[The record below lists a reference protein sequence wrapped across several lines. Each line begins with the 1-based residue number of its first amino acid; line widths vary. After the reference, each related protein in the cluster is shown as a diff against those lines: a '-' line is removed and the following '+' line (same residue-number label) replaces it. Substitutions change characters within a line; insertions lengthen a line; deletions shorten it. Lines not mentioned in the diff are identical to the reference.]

1 MDRVNTTAFISG
13 IMIGIGNVICISVD
27 NKYVGSMLFSLA
39 LLTIIQNR
47 FQLYTGQI
55 GFINE
60 KTYSICDWI
69 MMFLLNCVG
78 ATWSTI
84 LGLIVQDHT
93 KMLKFIEIAQN
104 KFSRSYGEIF
114 ICGILCGVLM
124 FIAVKSKKQIITIFC
139 IMVFILSGYEH
150 CIASFPYLIQYPSF
164 NNILKFLLIVL
175 GNSLGSYMMYV
186 LFLNLKEEE

>member
-84 LGLIVQDHT
+84 LGLIAQDHT

-114 ICGILCGVLM
+114 ICGILCG
-124 FIAVKSKKQIITIFC
+124 
-139 IMVFILSGYEH
+139 VFILSGYEH

>member
-13 IMIGIGNVICISVD
+13 IMIGIGNVIYISVD
-27 NKYVGSMLFSLA
+27 NKYVGAMLFSLA
-39 LLTIIQNR
+39 LLTIIQNKC
-47 FQLYTGQI
+47 QLYTGQI
-55 GFINE
+55 GYIRE
-60 KTYSICDWI
+60 KTYSIFDWI
-69 MMFLLNCVG
+69 TMFLLNCIG
-78 ATWSTI
+78 STYSTI

-93 KMLKFIEIAQN
+93 KMLKFIEVAQN

-139 IMVFILSGYEH
+139 IMVFILSGYAH

-175 GNSLGSYMMYV
+175 GNSLGSVMMYV
-186 LFLNLKEEE
+186 SCQKNRN

>member
-13 IMIGIGNVICISVD
+13 IMIGIGNVIYISVD
-27 NKYVGSMLFSLA
+27 NKYVGAMLFSLA
-39 LLTIIQNR
+39 LLTIIQNQ

-55 GFINE
+55 GFISE
-60 KTYSICDWI
+60 KTYSIYNWI
-69 MMFLLNCVG
+69 MMFLLNCIG
-78 ATWSTI
+78 ATCSTI
-84 LGLIVQDHT
+84 LGLNVQNHT
-93 KMLKFIEIAQN
+93 TMLKFIEIAQN

-175 GNSLGSYMMYV
+175 GNSLGSVMMYV
-186 LFLNLKEEE
+186 SCQKNRN

>member
-1 MDRVNTTAFISG
+1 
-13 IMIGIGNVICISVD
+13 
-27 NKYVGSMLFSLA
+27 
-39 LLTIIQNR
+39 
-47 FQLYTGQI
+47 
-55 GFINE
+55 
-60 KTYSICDWI
+60 
-69 MMFLLNCVG
+69 
-78 ATWSTI
+78 
-84 LGLIVQDHT
+84 
-93 KMLKFIEIAQN
+93 MLKFIEIAQN

-139 IMVFILSGYEH
+139 IMVFILSCYEH